1 MTDRKTQQT
10 FAFAL
15 NATDHRVDPQELGR
29 KLEFP
34 KWFEI
39 DRNDPSDSDLLK
51 AAARGRLRPRV
62 TLEQERENR
71 RCLKE
76 HAIKAFE
83 DGNVSVFLSLAP
95 NTYCLELVVRNTL
108 LLRRRGIFEETL
120 LKAITATRSNNL
132 RTPLTT
138 LRKLILSAD
147 RSKLLAAG
155 DPLPGSG
162 PFTLYRGVAGR
173 QRDRRVRGISWTGML
188 EKAGWFAQRF
198 GDLEDPAVYKAVVEA
213 NHVAA
218 YVGDHRNEDEFIIV
232 LPRSVKVERI
242 SANCT

>member
-1 MTDRKTQQT
+1 MTDRKTQRT
-10 FAFAL
+10 FALAL

-34 KWFEI
+34 KWFDI
-39 DRNDPSDSDLLK
+39 DRNDPSDSDLLR
-51 AAARGRLRPRV
+51 AAARGRLRPGT

-71 RCLKE
+71 RRLKE
-76 HAIKAFE
+76 QAIKAFE
-83 DGNVSVFLSLAP
+83 DGNASCFLSLAP
-95 NTYCLELVVRNTL
+95 NTYCLELVVRNAV
-108 LLRRRGIFEETL
+108 LLRQRGIFEEAL
-120 LKAITATRSNNL
+120 LKAITTTRTNNL
-132 RTPLTT
+132 TTPLTT
-138 LRKLILSAD
+138 LRKLIQFAD

-173 QRDRRVRGISWTGML
+173 PRDRRVRGISWTGMFVR
-188 EKAGWFAQRF
+188 ARWFAQRF

-213 NHVAA
+213 PHVAA
-218 YVGDHRNEDEFIIV
+218 YVGDYRNEDEFILV

-242 SANCT
+242 NAGST